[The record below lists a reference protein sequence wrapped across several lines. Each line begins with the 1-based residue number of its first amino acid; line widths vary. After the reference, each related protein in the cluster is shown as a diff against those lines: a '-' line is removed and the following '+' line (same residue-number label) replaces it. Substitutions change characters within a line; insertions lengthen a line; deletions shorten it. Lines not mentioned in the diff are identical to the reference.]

1 MEGTGAAGRYQV
13 VHREDRMKRRF
24 GLQMKITLIFLG
36 VMAVITAAVLLVT
49 DYNNRV
55 MIKERFYD
63 YAVGIGSL
71 TAGLVTAQEV
81 MEYQEQLKAGSEAM
95 ELPAEYYEDLKRL
108 QTIQSH
114 TNIQYLYVIYP
125 ISETE
130 GIYIYDVEDEKE
142 EDSMIAEAAHA
153 PGDLVNLKDGFNLA
167 MQAMENGEAGD
178 GFEYDVRIIS
188 AFVPILNEEKEA
200 VAFVGVDMRLT
211 DILNSIR
218 TARHLMLGS
227 MMIIMLLCYGLLM
240 GITRRTMVKPIH
252 TIKLYVDQISEGSF
266 GEAIPVRG
274 KDEISEIIRAI
285 NRMSVSI
292 QRNMKEI
299 QAMNLAYHRHVPLE
313 LLDFLEKKSI
323 TEIAV
328 GDQASRFVT
337 VFSFQLTESREHIR
351 KQNSR
356 RIMEDMN
363 QLFQTIIPVV
373 IQQKGFVQ
381 SFRDTGMIAIY
392 TEGVKGALMSA
403 LSICEAMNHTGT
415 YQKAATPK
423 ISMGIAYG
431 GVLFGIVGHESRMS
445 AVAIS
450 AQTVMAEYLQ
460 ILAPLYGAKLL
471 MTAGAAEQIPDFA
484 GYHYRFIGMIENEYS
499 GVVEKIYD
507 VYDGDSEEQRS
518 GKERTREAFEKGV
531 ELFCM
536 GRFRES
542 RQAFIE
548 VLKRFR
554 KDQGAKR
561 YLQFCNQYYQT
572 ENGAHIDI
580 FMSDGNPNKDR
591 Y

>member
-1 MEGTGAAGRYQV
+1 
-13 VHREDRMKRRF
+13 MKRRF

-36 VMAVITAAVLLVT
+36 VMAVITAAVLLVME
-49 DYNNRV
+49 YNNRV
-55 MIKERFYD
+55 IIKERFYD

-81 MEYQEQLKAGSEAM
+81 MEYQEQLNAGSEAM
-95 ELPAEYYEDLKRL
+95 ELPTEYYEDLQRL
-108 QTIQSH
+108 QTIQGH

-130 GIYIYDVEDEKE
+130 GIYIYDVEDEE
-142 EDSMIAEAAHA
+142 EQDNIISETAHT
-153 PGDLVNLKDGFNLA
+153 PGDLVNLKDVFHFA
-167 MQAMENGEAGD
+167 MQAMKNGETGD
-178 GFEYDVRIIS
+178 GFEDDINVVS

-211 DILNSIR
+211 DILGSIR
-218 TARHLMLGS
+218 TARQLMLGS
-227 MMIIMLLCYGLLM
+227 MMVIMLLCYGLLM
-240 GITRRTMVKPIH
+240 GITRHIMVKPIH
-252 TIKLYVDQISEGSF
+252 TIKLYVDQMSEGSF

-274 KDEISEIIRAI
+274 RDEISEIIRAI

-299 QAMNLAYHRHVPLE
+299 QAMNHAYHKHVPLE

-337 VFSFQLTESREHIR
+337 VFSFQLTESREHMR

-381 SFRDTGMIAIY
+381 NFRDTGMIAIY

-403 LSICEAMNHTGT
+403 LSICEAMNHTGA
-415 YQKAATPK
+415 YQKAAPK

-460 ILAPLYGAKLL
+460 TLAPLYGAKLL

-561 YLQFCNQYYQT
+561 YLQFCNQYYQLKD
-572 ENGAHIDI
+572 GAYVDI
-580 FMSDGNPNKDR
+580 FMSAGSPDKDR

>member
-1 MEGTGAAGRYQV
+1 
-13 VHREDRMKRRF
+13 MKRRF

-36 VMAVITAAVLLVT
+36 VMAIITAAVLLVM
-49 DYNNRV
+49 DYNNQ
-55 MIKERFYD
+55 IIIEERFYD
-63 YAVGIGSL
+63 YAIGIGSL

-81 MEYQEQLKAGSEAM
+81 MVYQEQLNTGSEAV
-95 ELPAEYYEDLKRL
+95 ELPTEYYKDLERL

-142 EDSMIAEAAHA
+142 EDSRIAEAAHA

-167 MQAMENGEAGD
+167 IQAMESGEPGD
-178 GFEYDVRIIS
+178 RFEYDISVEYEAGQDQETGSISGMVS
-188 AFVPILNEEKEA
+188 AFVPILNQEKEA

-211 DILNSIR
+211 DILGSIR
-218 TARHLMLGS
+218 TARQLMLGS
-227 MMIIMLLCYGLLM
+227 MMVIMLLCYGLLM
-240 GITRRTMVKPIH
+240 WIIRRIMVKPIH
-252 TIKLYVDQISEGSF
+252 TIKLHVDQISEGRF
-266 GEAIPVRG
+266 GEEIPVRG
-274 KDEISEIIRAI
+274 QDEISGIIRAI

-299 QAMNLAYHRHVPLE
+299 QAMNHAYHKHVPLE

-337 VFSFQLTESREHIR
+337 VFSFQLTESREYMR
-351 KQNSR
+351 KQNSK

-363 QLFQTIIPVV
+363 QLFQTIIPAV

-392 TEGVKGALMSA
+392 TEGVEGALMSA
-403 LSICEAMNHTGT
+403 LSICEAMNHTRA
-415 YQKAATPK
+415 YQKATVPK

-460 ILAPLYGAKLL
+460 TLAPLYGAKLL
-471 MTAGAAEQIPDFA
+471 ITAGAAEQISDFAA

-518 GKERTREAFEKGV
+518 GKERTREEFEKGV

-561 YLQFCNQYYQT
+561 YLQFCNQYYQL
-572 ENGAHIDI
+572 EDGASIDI
-580 FMSDGNPNKDR
+580 FMSDGSLDQDR
-591 Y
+591 N